1 MNKQLSINDFNVVS
15 TNASWATCKPSE
27 SSFVPVDLNLVQ
39 ISAS

>member
-1 MNKQLSINDFNVVS
+1 MIQQLSINDLNLVS

-39 ISAS
+39 TSAS